1 MVGLQGAIGVIAGL
15 IALVLPGATALGLLF
30 AIAAWSL
37 AIGVLQIVAAIKLRK
52 EITGEFW
59 LGLSGL
65 LSIVF
70 AFFVIARPGAG
81 ALAVDLGDWRY
92 APSSAC
98 CSSLS
103 PSREETRRPE
113 PEAKVLRHTR

>member
-81 ALAVDLGDWRY
+81 ASAADWVIGAD
-92 APSSAC
+92 AP
-98 CSSLS
+98 L
-103 PSREETRRPE
+103 RRV
-113 PEAKVLRHTR
+113 AHRFRLRVKKHAAP

>member
-1 MVGLQGAIGVIAGL
+1 MLRTARPLRRFGLA
-15 IALVLPGATALGLLF
+15 ALFVLLLF

-81 ALAVDLGDWRY
+81 ALAVIWVIGAY
-92 APSSAC
+92 ALVFGV
-98 CSSLS
+98 SLIAFAFRVKKHAA
-103 PSREETRRPE
+103 P
-113 PEAKVLRHTR
+113 